1 MKDKLVKYVLYLSVF
16 LFAFLSFQA
25 ISHAALYKWV
35 DEKGVLHM
43 TDMPPD
49 AATARQYVVEKTGA
63 DESETAQ
70 AAETKDVKSTRHEVV
85 IYTTP
90 T

>member
-16 LFAFLSFQA
+16 LFAFQSFQA

-43 TDMPPD
+43 TDTPPD
-49 AATARQYVVEKTGA
+49 AATAREYVVEKTGA

-70 AAETKDVKSTRHEVV
+70 AAEEKDVKSTRHEVV

>member
-1 MKDKLVKYVLYLSVF
+1 MKDKLVKYVLCLSVF

-25 ISHAALYKWV
+25 ISQAALYKWV